1 MGKYIVKISAIAKKH
16 LADIHKS
23 GNKSLIKKVEIIF
36 VELSEHPYTG
46 TGRPEQLKYLEN
58 TWSRRL
64 NRKDRLVYYI
74 DESVVTVTVIS
85 TIGHYDDK

>member
-23 GNKSLIKKVEIIF
+23 GN
-36 VELSEHPYTG
+36 
-46 TGRPEQLKYLEN
+46 
-58 TWSRRL
+58 
-64 NRKDRLVYYI
+64 
-74 DESVVTVTVIS
+74 ESVVTVTVIS